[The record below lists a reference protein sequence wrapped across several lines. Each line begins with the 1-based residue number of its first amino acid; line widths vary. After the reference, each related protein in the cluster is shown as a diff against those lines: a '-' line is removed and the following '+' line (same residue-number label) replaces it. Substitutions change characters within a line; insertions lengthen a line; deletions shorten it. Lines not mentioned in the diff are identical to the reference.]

1 MKLEELTALGLSDEQ
16 AKAVFEKF
24 GQDIPKS
31 RFDEVNNAKKAAE
44 DMVSQLTGEISGLK
58 KGQSK
63 EFAEQ
68 VEKLKADYEGKMK
81 QMKQMKLDFAV
92 DSALSAAG
100 VRSTKA
106 ARALMNVDDLKLDGD
121 KVLGLDDQIK
131 TLKEGNDWLFA
142 KSATQAPAGMEPAKP
157 NGSQAQ
163 TVVTTGKEARAKQF
177 KEAYEK
183 AQSQN
188 NFAQQLSLVEAAAKE
203 GINLQ

>member
-81 QMKQMKLDFAV
+81 QMKLDFAV
-92 DSALSAAG
+92 DSALSVF
-100 VRSTKA
+100 VRPRP
-106 ARALMNVDDLKLDGD
+106 RAL
-121 KVLGLDDQIK
+121 
-131 TLKEGNDWLFA
+131 
-142 KSATQAPAGMEPAKP
+142 
-157 NGSQAQ
+157 
-163 TVVTTGKEARAKQF
+163 
-177 KEAYEK
+177 
-183 AQSQN
+183 
-188 NFAQQLSLVEAAAKE
+188 
-203 GINLQ
+203 

>member
-44 DMVSQLTGEISGLK
+44 DMVSQLTVEISGLK

-68 VEKLKADYEGKMK
+68 VEKLKADYEGK
-81 QMKQMKLDFAV
+81 MKQMKLDFAV

-163 TVVTTGKEARAKQF
+163 TVGTTGKEARAKQF

>member
-68 VEKLKADYEGKMK
+68 VEKLKADYEV
-81 QMKQMKLDFAV
+81 KLDFAV

-163 TVVTTGKEARAKQF
+163 TVGTTGKEARAKQF